1 MRRAGSF
8 LARLGWRAAMDRR
21 TTLGL
26 AAAALA
32 LGTLWNPVGPV
43 AVAVAGA
50 ALAALAAGRDRFLV
64 GASLTAWGIR
74 VVLTVVL
81 YILAQHPPGAVAH
94 LLTPP
99 EDGYRFWIF
108 ALDSRSYHAAGVK
121 LAAAWRHGTEFPDA
135 TGPEYF
141 VFTGLLYVLFG
152 PHPLNVALWNA
163 LFGAL
168 TVTAAYHVAKRIVGP
183 SGARATAV
191 VVALWPSAVIWATQ
205 LLKDAICV
213 WLTMAIIDLTLRVVD
228 AGTEAEPSRRGAV
241 LRWVGLFGLLFAAS
255 LAMSRFRHHVS
266 LVFFPA
272 AAVLAIALLVARGR
286 RALRQCLAVATVMLL
301 MAGAVFA
308 GRRVDLE
315 VALGPSHPEAGHVN
329 HGVAFQLA
337 GKLDRAESENLKALA
352 IRPGYPPALW
362 NLASIAAKRG
372 EEREA
377 RDLLVR
383 YAKRVPEDEE
393 VRTVLASKRIP
404 PIPPREVRVTPKE
417 LRVTGPQSDAA
428 TGRRTIPTDDVV
440 MAIARARMAYTGTG
454 GYSMIDP
461 DVQFT
466 GLYDIILYL
475 PRAVANLLL
484 VPYPSQWFDVK
495 GGTGPFKGLAALE
508 AVLLYLLLPPLLLG
522 TACVLWSRSVDG
534 VYVVSFGVLIGL
546 LLALVVTNLGTL
558 FRLRL
563 EFLMPFFVML
573 GPGLRR
579 LVPARWWPQQLARD
593 AGATVG

>member
-8 LARLGWRAAMDRR
+8 LARLGWCAAMDRR

-26 AAAALA
+26 AVAALA
-32 LGTLWNPVGPV
+32 LGALWNPVAPV

-64 GASLTAWGIR
+64 GASLTAWGVR
-74 VVLTVVL
+74 VVLTVIL
-81 YILAQHPPGAVAH
+81 YILSVHPPGVVAN

-99 EDGYRFWIF
+99 QDGYRFWIF
-108 ALDSRSYHAAGVK
+108 AFDSRSYHAAGVN
-121 LAAAWRHGTEFPDA
+121 LVAAWRYGTEFPAA

-141 VFTGLLYVLFG
+141 VFTGLLYLVFG
-152 PHPLNVALWNA
+152 AHPLNVALCNA

-168 TVTAAYHVAKRIVGP
+168 TVTAAYRVAGRVVSP
-183 SGARATAV
+183 AGARATAAA
-191 VVALWPSAVIWATQ
+191 VALWPSSIIWATQ
-205 LLKDAICV
+205 LLKDTICL

-228 AGTEAEPSRRGAV
+228 VRPEAGKPGRSRV
-241 LRWVGLFGLLFAAS
+241 LGRAGFFALIFVGS
-255 LAMSRFRHHVS
+255 LVMSRFRHHVFI
-266 LVFFPA
+266 VFIPA
-272 AAVLAIALLVARGR
+272 TAVLAIAVLLLRGR
-286 RALRQCLAVATVMLL
+286 YALQRCLAAGIVILL
-301 MAGAVFA
+301 MVAAVFV
-308 GRRVDLE
+308 GRRIDLE
-315 VALGPSHPEAGHVN
+315 ALFGLTNPTAGHVN
-329 HGVAFQLA
+329 RGVAYQLA
-337 GKLDRAESENLKALA
+337 GELDRAESEYLQALA
-352 IRPGYPPALW
+352 TRPGYPPALR
-362 NLASIAAKRG
+362 NLASTALTRG
-372 EEREA
+372 DQETA
-377 RDLLVR
+377 RNLLTEYVE
-383 YAKRVPEDEE
+383 RVPEDQE
-393 VRTVLASKRIP
+393 VQSLLARR
-404 PIPPREVRVTPKE
+404 PIAPLPPRKAEVVSQGFRI
-417 LRVTGPQSDAA
+417 TGPESDAA
-428 TGRRTIPTDDVV
+428 AGRRTIPTDDVV
-440 MAIARARMAYTGTG
+440 MAIIQARRAYTATG

-466 GLYDIILYL
+466 GLGDLILYL

-522 TACVLWSRSVDG
+522 TVCVLQSRSVGG

-563 EFLMPFFVML
+563 EFLVPFFVML

-579 LVPARWWPQQLARD
+579 MVPARWWPQQLAGD